1 LGVPVLV
8 WLRRWLHAG
17 GTEQFP
23 YPLTPTT
30 LQGGSVSRSLLAH
43 LGGARAHHIF
53 FPHTKPLHPHKT
65 HTLSIGVTAF
75 LQSILL
81 TASTDTELQAG
92 QCDTRHPLSP
102 RPYTHGNP
110 SVIRRDTHVAIEGA
124 LHGSDLQTFTYY
136 LISLTRTP
144 PREIRRT
151 WLFPYRDSR
160 VTASTSRGF
169 RWTTTLRTSLT
180 T

>member
-1 LGVPVLV
+1 MAESLYSRGRFEHVNHRRELHVWNTFLAANLGWCGLGVPILV

-23 YPLTPTT
+23 YPLTATT

-43 LGGARAHHIF
+43 WGVLERTTFSSRTQNH
-53 FPHTKPLHPHKT
+53 LHPQGH
-65 HTLSIGVTAF
+65 LIGVTAF

-92 QCDTRHPLSP
+92 QCDTCHPLSP

-110 SVIRRDTHVAIEGA
+110 SVIRRDTHGAIEGA
-124 LHGSDLQTFTYY
+124 LHGSDLQDVYI
-136 LISLTRTP
+136 LPHLTDTDIP
-144 PREIRRT
+144 T
-151 WLFPYRDSR
+151 
-160 VTASTSRGF
+160 
-169 RWTTTLRTSLT
+169 
-180 T
+180 

>member
-23 YPLTPTT
+23 YPLTATT

-43 LGGARAHHIF
+43 WGVLERTTFSSRTQNHCT
-53 FPHTKPLHPHKT
+53 HTKP
-65 HTLSIGVTAF
+65 TLYLIGVTAF